1 MTTRHT
7 TKRHEPKTHP
17 DLRCY
22 ERFKTLV
29 PAIALRPR
37 QLAAADAQVQTQLA
51 ALLQSKPAWM
61 AELMGPGEQTYLR
74 DGLEQQ
80 RPLPPFKW
88 PTPYFWDKE
97 SLRFESIYT
106 FKDRPS
112 PYAIPAPE
120 PRPPVS
126 MGLPGN
132 WDPALPAGMST
143 SS

>member
-112 PYAIPAPE
+112 PLCNPGTRAQATG
-120 PRPPVS
+120 VD
-126 MGLPGN
+126 GLTG
-132 WDPALPAGMST
+132 
-143 SS
+143 